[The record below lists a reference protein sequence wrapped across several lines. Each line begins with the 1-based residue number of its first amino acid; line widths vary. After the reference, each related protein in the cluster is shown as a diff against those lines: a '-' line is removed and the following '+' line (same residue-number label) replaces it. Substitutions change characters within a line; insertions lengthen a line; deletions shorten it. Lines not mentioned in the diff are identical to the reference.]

1 MSDALPKSL
10 TLNDILDDIWAA
22 LADGLIHARDP
33 FHTPTVGTVRDGTP
47 QLRTVVLRH
56 VDREAAELGF
66 HTDVRSLKRSD
77 LEGVPQLAWHFYDR
91 ERKVQLRIQGRASLH
106 THDDVADHAWEVTT
120 PLGRRCYG
128 QTLGPG
134 HPTDTSEVPLP
145 FLGELEAGHP
155 DTTARCRDNFC
166 VVRSH
171 LTEIDWLYLH
181 FRGHQRVLFKLEGA
195 EWSGRWIAP

>member
-1 MSDALPKSL
+1 MPDAPPKPH
-10 TLNDILDDIWAA
+10 TLEDILDDIWTA

-33 FHTPTVGTVRDGTP
+33 FHTPTVGTIRDGAP

-56 VDREAAELGF
+56 VDRDAAELGF

-91 ERKVQLRIQGRASLH
+91 ERKVQLRIQGRAALH
-106 THDDVADHAWEVTT
+106 TNDDVADRAWEATT

-128 QTLGPG
+128 QIIGPSQS
-134 HPTDTSEVPLP
+134 TDAPDVPLP
-145 FLGELEAGHP
+145 FIGELEAGHP

-171 LTEIDWLYLH
+171 LTAIDWLYLR
-181 FRGHQRVLFKLEGA
+181 FEGHQRALFTREEA